1 MRIVVNDIAASSGGA
16 LTVLKSFYNHVKSS
30 KKGMKHE
37 WIFLLNADFLE
48 ETDNIK
54 IIVINDVKKNWINR
68 LRFDLINGKK
78 IISELK
84 PDIVFSLQ
92 NTITFRLKCPQVLYL
107 HQSIPFQK
115 VKSFSFIK
123 AEERKLAVYQYLIGT
138 IIKQSIKKAD
148 KTIVQTKWMKD
159 SVVNAINISSN
170 NIINI
175 SPNQDD
181 YSKFKR
187 EGVFNS
193 RSFFYPASNELYKN
207 HECIYN
213 ACEILSNIGVEKYKV
228 SLTIEEVRSTNNIS
242 CIGTLTFQ
250 QVLEEYNVSTLIFP
264 SYIETLGLPLIEA
277 RQMGT
282 IILASDCAFSREALE
297 GYENAYFFDPFKP
310 YELANLMQKVI
321 EHQIIKNE
329 KVSTTNVYSDGW
341 EPVISLLEQIG
352 GGD

>member
-16 LTVLKSFYNHVKSS
+16 LSILRSFYRYLIEAEIS
-30 KKGMKHE
+30 KENE
-37 WIFLLNADFLE
+37 WIFLLSDYYIE

-54 IIVINDVKKNWINR
+54 VIVLDKVKKNWKNR
-68 LRFDLINGKK
+68 LKFDLYDGKK
-78 IISELK
+78 FISELK
-84 PDIVFSLQ
+84 PDVVFSLQ
-92 NTITFRLKCPQVLYL
+92 NTITFGLKCPQVLYL

-123 AEERKLAVYQYLIGT
+123 AKERKLAIYQYLIGT
-138 IIKQSIKKAD
+138 IIKQSIKKAE

-159 SVVNAINISSN
+159 AVVNSINISSN

-175 SPNQDD
+175 FPNQDD
-181 YSKFKR
+181 YSKSKR

-193 RSFFYPASNELYKN
+193 RSFFYPATNELYKN
-207 HECIYN
+207 HECIYK
-213 ACEILSNIGVEKYKV
+213 ACEILSNRGVEKYKV
-228 SLTIEEVRSTNNIS
+228 SLTIEEERSINNIS
-242 CIGTLTFQ
+242 CIGKLTFE
-250 QVLEEYNVSTLIFP
+250 QVLEKYNVSTLIFP

-277 RQMGT
+277 RQLGT
-282 IILASDCAFSREALE
+282 VILASDCAFSREALE

-310 YELANLMQKVI
+310 YELANLIQKVI
-321 EHQIIKNE
+321 ETQIIKNE
-329 KVSTTNVYSDGW
+329 KISTTKVYSDGW